1 VPCAIHC
8 IGLVKIL
15 KKHAIFEL
23 KFRLLALYIQRDP
36 ESVMLDTFYLAS
48 FTGRTN
54 EKFEIFCKIKLFS
67 KQFHPYKN
75 KYYRK
80 TLFGDIKRLT
90 SSELHCI
97 YITILLL
104 KTQTIIFIKNILQT
118 SILILI
124 KSRKQE
130 TYSGRNV

>member
-1 VPCAIHC
+1 
-8 IGLVKIL
+8 
-15 KKHAIFEL
+15 
-23 KFRLLALYIQRDP
+23 
-36 ESVMLDTFYLAS
+36 MLDTFYLAS

-130 TYSGRNV
+130 PYSGRNVWVGAVGGAEEGETLQERSVVIGGEAKHVENHLRSTVQ